1 MFPNAS
7 RRQPHEREAG
17 FTLLEAA
24 IAIGLSLL
32 LGVIIHRF
40 YRDAFHTYSQQEQ
53 IEERNQNANFTV
65 SKMVEVL
72 QQAGYGLPETG
83 WTSLTYASGVLTL
96 GKNPTGVQ
104 QFVGYDPVSSRYVR
118 VDDATLFR
126 ISSSPMLSVTHI
138 LVDYAGAT
146 ATAKFQIDTNH
157 NGSGFVKGLKNNAT
171 GHDSIYLTANV
182 NLNVGDIVYGYREDQ
197 YLLVNDSLIVRPN
210 GSVSAQMVL
219 AENID
224 SLGFTFRN
232 AAGGATT
239 LWSAMRSVSFTVR
252 ARTARKDPRIPAP
265 GYHKISLPMNV
276 ILRNKV

>member
-1 MFPNAS
+1 MFPNDS
-7 RRQPHEREAG
+7 RRGIHGREAG
-17 FTLLEAA
+17 FTLLEAG
-24 IAIGLSLL
+24 IAIGLSLV
-32 LGVIIHRF
+32 LGLIVHRF

-72 QQAGYGLPETG
+72 QQAGYGLPEAG
-83 WTSLTYASGVLTL
+83 WVSMTYVGGVLTM

-104 QFVGYDPVSSRYVR
+104 QFIGYNPPSSRYVR

-146 ATAKFQIDTNH
+146 ATAKFQIDTTYG
-157 NGSGFVKGLKNNAT
+157 GSGFLKGLKNNAT

-182 NLNVGDIVYGYREDQ
+182 DLSVGDIVYGYREDQ
-197 YLLVNDSLIVRPN
+197 YLLLNDSLIVRPN
-210 GSVSAQMVL
+210 GSVSGQMVL

-224 SLGFTFRN
+224 SLGFTFKN
-232 AAGGATT
+232 AAGGVTT
-239 LWSAMRSVSFTVR
+239 VWSAMRSASFTVR
-252 ARTARKDPRIPAP
+252 ARTGRKDPRLPAP